1 MKKKDDKMNNHKGK
15 SPKAKERYNPLKRES
30 YWQEFWAKERIYEFN
45 PDARKELFT
54 IDTPPPT
61 VSGALHLGHIYS
73 YVQAEV
79 ISRFKRMS
87 GFNVRYPLGL
97 DNNGLPTE
105 RLVEKE
111 KGIKGY
117 NTNLPK
123 FAEICLEVTQQYK
136 EIYEKLWKSIGLSVD
151 WRLEYSTISYEVKK
165 LSQTVFKDFYEK
177 GIIYRKKAPALYC
190 PECHTSIA
198 QAEVE
203 DKEQDSV
210 FYDIAFKRS
219 DKGDLIISTTRPE
232 LLPACVAVFVNPQD
246 IRYKDLIGQEIET
259 PLGAKVIIRADDKAL
274 INKGTGAVMCCT
286 YGDETDVYWTKKY
299 NLPEK
304 IILDED
310 GKLTKI
316 NGIPEL
322 QGKSIGDARKIIV
335 EKLKENG
342 TLKKQLEIKHD
353 VGVHERCGTPVEI
366 IPRAQWFV
374 KLLDKKDELLEA
386 GNKIKW
392 HPEFMKKRFEEWVN
406 GLKWDWCIS
415 RERFFGIPIPAFSCS
430 QCKKIYIPS
439 ENEFPID
446 PKSLKEKK
454 SCPFCGNG
462 ELIPEKDVLDTWF
475 TSSLTPDINNISDL
489 NGKLKGKMYPMS
501 MRPQGHDIIRTWALY
516 SILMGLYRHQEAP
529 WEELMISGHLLM
541 RKGKK
546 ISKKSGGE
554 QFKPE
559 NLIFKHSADAIRYAM
574 CGASLGRDV
583 FYNESEVNKGK
594 KLVTKIYNAG
604 KFVLANLKDYDIE
617 IVDKK
622 DLEATDLW
630 ILNQSQ
636 LVASKMAIQLNKY
649 EFGRARQLFEDFFW
663 KEFCD
668 NYLEIVK
675 GRLQINNPEL
685 SKKQNSA
692 KYALYHTYL
701 NILKMVSIYTPHIAE
716 EMYHGQSEK
725 EDDTG
730 RLSFISGEDGGFF
743 KTAEGVES
751 VSLLPWPLQK
761 MERISNKENEAG
773 AELMLRIISE
783 TRKYKAKNNIKLK
796 DKVSVIM
803 CLTNKKE
810 IIEPFVDD
818 IKFITKAE
826 KLVFKKPE
834 RESSSEKLE
843 IEID

>member
-1 MKKKDDKMNNHKGK
+1 MTNYEKKFQKV
-15 SPKAKERYNPLKRES
+15 KERYDPLKREP
-30 YWQEFWAKERIYEFN
+30 YWQEFWSKEKIYEFN
-45 PDARKELFT
+45 PDVGMELFT

-61 VSGALHLGHIYS
+61 VSGSLHLGHIYS

-87 GFNVRYPLGL
+87 GFNVRYPFGL

-105 RLVEKE
+105 RLVERE
-111 KGIKGY
+111 KGVRAYSAG
-117 NTNLPK
+117 LSK
-123 FAEICLEVTQQYK
+123 FGKICLEVTRQYK

-151 WRLEYSTISYEVKK
+151 WRLEYSTISNEVKK

-177 GIIYRKKAPALYC
+177 GIIYRKEAPALYC

-210 FYDIAFKRS
+210 FYDISFKRS
-219 DKGDLIISTTRPE
+219 DGQDLIISTTRPE

-246 IRYKDLIGQEIET
+246 ARYKDLVGKEIET
-259 PLGAKVIIRADDKAL
+259 ALGAKVMIMADDKVL
-274 INKGTGAVMCCT
+274 IDKGTGAVMCCT
-286 YGDETDVYWTKKY
+286 YGDETDVYWAKKY

-310 GKLTKI
+310 GKLIKI
-316 NGIPEL
+316 SEIPEL
-322 QGKSIGDARKIIV
+322 QGKLIGDARKIIV
-335 EKLKENG
+335 DKLKENG
-342 TLKKQLEIKHD
+342 ALKKQLEIKHN
-353 VGVHERCGTPVEI
+353 VGVHERCGTPIEI
-366 IPRAQWFV
+366 IPRLQWFV
-374 KLLDKKDELLEA
+374 KLLEKKDELLEA
-386 GNKIKW
+386 GNKIEW
-392 HPEFMKKRFEEWVN
+392 HPEFMKKRFDEWVK

-415 RERFFGIPIPAFSCS
+415 RERFFGIPVPVFSCDKC
-430 QCKKIYIPS
+430 QKIYIPD
-439 ENEFPID
+439 NKEFPID
-446 PKSLKEKK
+446 PKTLKEKK
-454 SCPFCGNG
+454 ICPFCGNG
-462 ELIPEKDVLDTWF
+462 KLIPEKNVLDTWF

-489 NGKLKGKMYPMS
+489 NGRLKGKMYPMS
-501 MRPQGHDIIRTWALY
+501 MRPQGHDIIRTWAVY

-529 WEELMISGHLLM
+529 WKELMISGHILI

-546 ISKKSGGE
+546 ISKKTGGK
-554 QFKPE
+554 QFNPE
-559 NLIFKHSADAIRYAM
+559 NLVVKHSADAIRYAM

-594 KLVTKIYNAG
+594 RLVTKIYNAG
-604 KFVLANLKDYDIE
+604 KFVLANLKDYGGVE
-617 IVDKK
+617 VVEEK
-622 DLEATDLW
+622 DLEAVDLW
-630 ILNQSQ
+630 ILNRSYS
-636 LVASKMAIQLNKY
+636 VASKMAIELNKY

-675 GRLQINNPEL
+675 PKLQINDPEL

-701 NILKMVSIYTPHIAE
+701 NVLKMASIYVPHIAE

-725 EDDTG
+725 EDNSG
-730 RLSFISGEDGGFF
+730 RLSFVSGAGQGIFRG
-743 KTAEGVES
+743 KEGVKS
-751 VSLLPWPLQK
+751 INLLLWPAQK
-761 MERISNKENEAG
+761 IKATGNKENEAG
-773 AELMLRIISE
+773 AELMLYIISE
-783 TRKYKAKNNIKLK
+783 ARKYKAKNNIKLR
-796 DKVSVIM
+796 DKIPAIM
-803 CLTNKKE
+803 CLTYEKE

-826 KLVFKKPE
+826 KLIFKKPDK
-834 RESSSEKLE
+834 ESNPEKLE
-843 IEID
+843 VKIG